1 MVSPREIP
9 KDRSRATIDD
19 VARRAGVSTATV
31 SRVINNNGP
40 VAQKTREMVL
50 SAIETLNYR
59 PRSAAQVLAGKKTNT
74 IGLLFQAIS
83 GEFFSP
89 LLSGIE
95 QAAQENGLNLLIYST
110 QAYQTDETLFS
121 LPIGE
126 HNTDG
131 VLVYVNSLNYKELRR
146 FYALGFPV
154 VLIHQTPPE
163 GLQIPCVTVEN
174 KSGARRIVDHLIEVH
189 GYRRIAYLSGSI
201 DQEDTHWRE
210 IGYRESLA
218 THGIIF
224 DPDLVRT
231 GGFNRGIAETTMNS
245 WLAEGAEFDAIFAAD
260 DEMAIGVLTA
270 LDNAGLKVP
279 DDIALVGFDDI
290 YLARYLNPPLT
301 TVRAPTGQVGFKAI
315 QLLIQQIQ
323 GQETDSVVLLPT
335 ELVIRQS
342 CGCN

>member
-1 MVSPREIP
+1 MSLREIP

-19 VARRAGVSTATV
+19 VAKLAGVSTATV

-40 VAQKTREMVL
+40 VAQKTREMVIN
-50 SAIETLNYR
+50 AIEELDYR
-59 PRSAAQVLAGKKTNT
+59 PQSAAQILASKKTNT

-95 QAAQENGLNLLIYST
+95 QAAQENGFNLLIYST
-110 QAYQTDETLFS
+110 QAYHADDTVFS

-131 VLVYVNSLNYKELRR
+131 VLVYVNSLNPDEITR
-146 FYALGFPV
+146 FYKLGFPV
-154 VLIHQTPPE
+154 VLIHQSPPE
-163 GLQIPCVTVEN
+163 GILIPCVTVEN
-174 KSGARRIVDHLIEVH
+174 KTGARRIVDHLIDVH
-189 GYRRIAYLSGSI
+189 GYQRIAYLSGSI

-210 IGYRESLA
+210 MGYQESLSS
-218 THGIIF
+218 HNIPF
-224 DPDLVRT
+224 DPVLVRT
-231 GGFNRGIAETTMNS
+231 GGFNRQIAESTVKS
-245 WLAEGAEFDAIFAAD
+245 WLADGIEFDSIFAAD
-260 DEMAIGVLTA
+260 DEMAIGVLAA
-270 LDNAGLKVP
+270 LDNAGIRVP
-279 DDIALVGFDDI
+279 EDIALVGFDDI

-301 TVRAPTGQVGFKAI
+301 TVRAPTEQVGHEAI
-315 QLLIQQIQ
+315 HLLIQQIQ
-323 GQETDSVVLLPT
+323 GQETDAVILLPT